1 MSRTYTESN
10 IIEAHTRGL
19 KEGIEYSWYTNN
31 MNITKIA
38 GLFKGKKT
46 YIVGILMIL
55 LGSIQG
61 DTQMIMDGLGFIFLR
76 IGINAQQ

>member
-1 MSRTYTESN
+1 
-10 IIEAHTRGL
+10 
-19 KEGIEYSWYTNN
+19 

-38 GLFKGKKT
+38 ELFKGKKT

-55 LGSIQG
+55 LGYLQG